1 MPIAKKTC
9 RVCGKPYEACRSTK
23 REVGAFHWQE
33 VACSPECGTEY
44 LRMVTEARNPAPK
57 AKRYAK
63 PVKPVVE
70 EAPIPAIAE
79 VETPNDEVVTE

>member
-1 MPIAKKTC
+1 
-9 RVCGKPYEACRSTK
+9 
-23 REVGAFHWQE
+23 
-33 VACSPECGTEY
+33 
-44 LRMVTEARNPAPK
+44 MVTEARNPAPK